1 MQTTA
6 DSDSVPTKETVTS
19 RLADAT
25 GHRVDKLTAQYRR
38 ITGTAPDASEP
49 EEICADLTTWL
60 RDNESTTRTLLEEG
74 TATFEEVSFDS
85 LESVFETAW
94 NGGQIEEGELVAS
107 DVRTQAETFE
117 QVRDVMS
124 GNPSPWAQLA
134 DAEAMLRDDHPKSP
148 TTDSVGI
155 VLGKSKPPKLQRVE
169 DLIEESKD
177 PKPPRPDGEAWAKLL
192 SVAEELREDLPNAK
206 ITDTVTAAIDTDER
220 PSESRTS
227 ELLSEAETVLERM
240 RTVQKRLD
248 GLDDG
253 DIVLIQ
259 GRE

>member
-6 DSDSVPTKETVTS
+6 DSDSVPTKETVAS

-25 GHRVDKLTAQYRR
+25 GHRVKKLTAQYRH
-38 ITGTAPDASEP
+38 ITGTEPDASDP

-60 RDNESTTRTLLEEG
+60 QNNESTAKTLLEEG

-85 LESVFETAW
+85 LEVVFDTAW
-94 NGGQIEEGELVAS
+94 NGGQIDEGELVAS
-107 DVRTQAETFE
+107 DVRTQAEMFE

-124 GNPSPWAQLA
+124 GNPGPWAQLA
-134 DAEAMLRDDHPKSP
+134 EAGKMLRDEHPKSP

-169 DLIEESKD
+169 ALIEESKD
-177 PKPPRPDGEAWAKLL
+177 PKPPRPDGEAWANLL
-192 SVAEELREDLPNAK
+192 SVAEELREDLPNAE
-206 ITDTVTAAIDTDER
+206 ITDTVTAAVDADER
-220 PSESRTS
+220 PSEARTS
-227 ELLSEAETVLERM
+227 ELLSEATTILERM
-240 RTVQKRLD
+240 RTAQQRLD
-248 GLDDG
+248 DLDDG
-253 DIVLIQ
+253 DIVLIE